1 MAASETQEQLHFAL
15 QTFTEV
21 NRIITSSHNSDETLA
36 RTVRMIAK
44 RIDVDA
50 CSIYI
55 FDADRGVLILKAT
68 HGLDSSTVES
78 VHMPPSEGLVGLVL
92 ERSAPVQ
99 VSKMDEH
106 PRFKAFPQT
115 KEESLSSFL
124 GVPLIEH
131 RKSFGVL
138 VVHTTEPRVFSPE
151 EVQILSSIATQ
162 ISSLVSKALL
172 LKQLDT
178 ATQEPSLTEKKK
190 KTTLRMSGQSVA
202 FGVAVGKAVVL
213 QQSELDEPQKTG
225 SRTVENEMSDF
236 QAAMDHTISDT
247 LDLIEKV
254 SDRVGTEE
262 ASIFHAHLMFLED
275 HHFQSKIKTRIES
288 GNTATWSI
296 YQTVHEYL
304 GAFAEIKDPYLSEKG
319 SDLKDVGYRLLHYLG
334 HEVLSVT
341 KKSGILIVHQLLP
354 GDIARMDTTRI
365 KGIILSSGG
374 VVSHAAILARSLGIP
389 AVCLEEHLLDQINDG
404 DPLAINGDSGIA
416 VAYPEKEVL
425 TEFKQ
430 LLVEQQHY
438 FEHLEEF
445 RDIPC
450 KTSDGTRIN
459 LMANVALESDQ
470 IQLPRYGAEGVGLFR
485 TEIYFLSL
493 DRYPDVSEQAQ
504 VYRDFLDNVTEEKPV
519 IFRTL
524 DVGADKAAPYMGF
537 QDEENPFLGYRAIRR
552 QLKQKTVLKEQLSA
566 LLMAAGTR
574 PNVRLLFP
582 MITNIK
588 EIRQAKALFEECRM
602 EVEATGKQ
610 TGKIEVGMMFE
621 VPSTLLI
628 CEKFMPE
635 IDFCSIGSNDLTQY
649 VLAVDRNNSQIA
661 DLYDPLHPA
670 VLQLIQRLVLTAEE
684 HQKPVELCGE
694 MASDPDGCI
703 ILIGLGIYSLS
714 MNAPLIPVIKKRLS
728 EIPLSAAKSLA
739 QRALNATSPEE
750 VRDMIRESFPDSHAK
765 KKHKQ

>member
-1 MAASETQEQLHFAL
+1 MSASESHEQLSFTL
-15 QTFTEV
+15 QTFSEV
-21 NRIITSSHNSDETLA
+21 NNIISSSHNSDETLA
-36 RTVRMIAK
+36 RTVSMIAK
-44 RIDVDA
+44 RIQVDA

-55 FDADRGVLILKAT
+55 YDADRGILILKAT
-68 HGLDSSTVES
+68 HGLDPSTIES

-99 VSKMDEH
+99 ESQMQEH

-115 KEESLSSFL
+115 KEDSFSSFL

-138 VVHTTEPRVFSPE
+138 VVHTTEPRIFIPE
-151 EVQILSSIATQ
+151 EVLILSSIATQ

-172 LKQLDT
+172 FKQLDI
-178 ATQEPSLTEKKK
+178 ATQEPTVLEKRIGTSLH
-190 KTTLRMSGQSVA
+190 LSGQAVA
-202 FGVAVGKAVVL
+202 YGIAVGKAIRL
-213 QQSELDEPQKTG
+213 QQSELEEPQQTS
-225 SRTVENEMSDF
+225 SRSIENEISDF

-275 HHFQSKIKTRIES
+275 HHFQDKIKSKIES
-288 GNTATWSI
+288 GKTASWSI

-304 GAFAEIKDPYLSEKG
+304 GAFEEIKDPYLSEKG
-319 SDLKDVGYRLLHYLG
+319 SDLKDVGYRLLHFLG

-341 KKSGILIVHQLLP
+341 KKTGILIARQLLP

-365 KGIILSSGG
+365 KGIILLIGG

-389 AVCLEEHLLDQINDG
+389 AVCLEDNELELIKDG
-404 DPLAINGDSGIA
+404 DPLVINGDSGL
-416 VAYPEKEVL
+416 VVTYPEKKVL
-425 TEFKQ
+425 TEFKK

-438 FEHLEEF
+438 FKHLDEF

-450 KTSDGTRIN
+450 ATNDGTRIN
-459 LMANVALESDQ
+459 LMANVALVSDQ

-493 DRYPDVSEQAQ
+493 DSYPDVSEQTQ
-504 VYRDFLDNVTEEKPV
+504 VYRELLDNVDEDKPV

-537 QDEENPFLGYRAIRR
+537 QDEENPFLGYRAVRR
-552 QLKQKTVLKEQLSA
+552 QLKHKTVLMEQLKA
-566 LLMAAGTR
+566 ILLATGNR

-588 EIRQAKALFEECRM
+588 EIRLAKALFEECRA
-602 EVEATGKQ
+602 EVEATGQ
-610 TGKIEVGMMFE
+610 AVAKIEVGMMFE
-621 VPSTLLI
+621 VPSTFLI
-628 CEKFMPE
+628 CEKFMLE
-635 IDFCSIGSNDLTQY
+635 IDFCAIGSNDLTQY
-649 VLAVDRNNSQIA
+649 VLAVDRNNPQIA

-670 VLQLIQRLVLTAEE
+670 VLRLIHQLVQTAIE
-684 HQKPVELCGE
+684 HRKSVELCGE
-694 MASDPDGCI
+694 MASDPDGCV
-703 ILIGLGIYSLS
+703 ILIGLGIKSLS
-714 MNAPLIPVIKKRLS
+714 MNPPLIPVVKKRLS
-728 EIPLSAAKSLA
+728 DISLTEAKSLA
-739 QRALNATSPEE
+739 QNALNATSPEE
-750 VRDMIRESFPDSHAK
+750 VRKMIRECFPHIQAK
-765 KKHKQ
+765 GTQKI